1 MVLWTAVSAAVET
14 RAGVEE
20 LLGVEFLRAV

>member
-14 RAGVEE
+14 RAEIEE
-20 LLGVEFLRAV
+20 QLEVEFLRAV